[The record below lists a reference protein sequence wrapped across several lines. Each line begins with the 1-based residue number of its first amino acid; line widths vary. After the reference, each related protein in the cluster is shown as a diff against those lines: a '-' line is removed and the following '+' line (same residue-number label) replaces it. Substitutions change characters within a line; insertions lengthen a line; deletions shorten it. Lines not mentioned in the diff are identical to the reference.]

1 MARADRRSAERASR
15 AAYGGHGIRAS
26 GQARTVEQTLFFS
39 KLRRN
44 AKWVFLFLA
53 IVFAV
58 SFVAFGVGSNVQG
71 GIADVIQGGASDT
84 GPDVEAARER
94 VAENP
99 RSAAALRALATALQN
114 DNRSAEAVPVL
125 ERYSRLT
132 PKDTEALNELATLY
146 QAKAARL
153 RGEAQLAQLR
163 VQAAAPETDI
173 LPASTTPLG
182 KALGD
187 LPISSAVA
195 GAAQTEFN
203 TKVGEMQAAY
213 RQAQQVYERVVVLK
227 PNDAAAQRELG
238 YAALYASDNA
248 TAEEA
253 FKQYLELA
261 PDDPEAPLIRQQLKQ
276 IQQAATATTSTPV
289 GGSPSG

>member
-15 AAYGGHGIRAS
+15 AAYGGGGIRAS
-26 GQARTVEQTLFFS
+26 GQASAVEQTLFFS

-71 GIADVIQGGASDT
+71 GIADIIQGGASG
-84 GPDVEAARER
+84 GPDLEAARER

-125 ERYSRLT
+125 ERYSRVR

-195 GAAQTEFN
+195 GAAQADFN
-203 TKVGEMQAAY
+203 TKLGEMQAAY
-213 RQAQQVYERVVVLK
+213 RQAQQVYERVVVIK

-253 FKQYLELA
+253 FKQFLELA
-261 PDDPEAPLIRQQLKQ
+261 PDDPEVPLIRQQLKQ